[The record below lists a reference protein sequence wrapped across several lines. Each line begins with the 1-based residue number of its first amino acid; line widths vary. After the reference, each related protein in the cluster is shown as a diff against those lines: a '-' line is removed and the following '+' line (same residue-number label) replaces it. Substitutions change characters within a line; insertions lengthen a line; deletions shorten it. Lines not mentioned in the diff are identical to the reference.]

1 MHTVKQILY
10 YLPKITSDGLDEVL
24 NIIEQS
30 RKFNNHQNN
39 TVADNE
45 FELRYA
51 NYLGTQ
57 DPKFVDYYQTI
68 VEQACFAEF
77 LEWYEYIAKNILRQD
92 VQDILGIKF
101 TADNLDWEKT
111 FKTSELLG
119 WAYRINNYQVFL
131 DNIDKVHRLGNIM
144 KDFFNERRRPL
155 STLDEDYFQA
165 DHAHLVLDSIEN
177 IIINNNT
184 KLLTD
189 QLNTNE
195 VVCMIEVYG
204 WDNSFNPIL
213 LNWICS
219 NRNRIQSWSKG
230 V

>member
-68 VEQACFAEF
+68 VEQAKSCRKGLCVLLHLDDSHPEMHHSDA
-77 LEWYEYIAKNILRQD
+77 YYHILF
-92 VQDILGIKF
+92 VPF
-101 TADNLDWEKT
+101 
-111 FKTSELLG
+111 
-119 WAYRINNYQVFL
+119 
-131 DNIDKVHRLGNIM
+131 
-144 KDFFNERRRPL
+144 
-155 STLDEDYFQA
+155 
-165 DHAHLVLDSIEN
+165 
-177 IIINNNT
+177 
-184 KLLTD
+184 
-189 QLNTNE
+189 
-195 VVCMIEVYG
+195 
-204 WDNSFNPIL
+204 
-213 LNWICS
+213 
-219 NRNRIQSWSKG
+219 
-230 V
+230 

>member
-1 MHTVKQILY
+1 MIEKILT
-10 YLPKITSDGLDEVL
+10 YLPGIDEDSLTEML
-24 NIIEQS
+24 NVIEQS
-30 RKFNNHQNN
+30 NKFGNHFN
-39 TVADNE
+39 TTHPDNE
-45 FELRYA
+45 FELGYARYLIDH
-51 NYLGTQ
+51 NTEFLDHY
-57 DPKFVDYYQTI
+57 KSI
-68 VEQACFAEF
+68 VEKACFAEF

-92 VQDILGIKF
+92 VQDILGIHF
-101 TADNLDWEKT
+101 AADNLDWETT

-119 WAYRINNYQVFL
+119 WAYRISDYRIFL

-144 KDFFNERRRPL
+144 KEFFNERSRPL

-165 DHAHLVLDSIEN
+165 DHAQLVLDSIEH

-184 KLLTD
+184 KSLTD

-219 NRNRIQSWSKG
+219 NRNRIQLWSRG

>member
-144 KDFFNERRRPL
+144 KDFFNERSRPL

-165 DHAHLVLDSIEN
+165 DHAQLVLDSIEN

-184 KLLTD
+184 KSLTD

-219 NRNRIQSWSKG
+219 NRNKIQSWSKG